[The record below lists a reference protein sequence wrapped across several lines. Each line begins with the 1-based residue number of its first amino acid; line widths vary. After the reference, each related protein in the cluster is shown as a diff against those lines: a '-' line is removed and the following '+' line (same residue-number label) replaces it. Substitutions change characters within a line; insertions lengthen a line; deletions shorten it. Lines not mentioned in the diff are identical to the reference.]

1 MITTDKTIADEK
13 TKFEPMVMVDVI
25 SDSIKK
31 DIVYGRIK
39 HGSSLSTRKIS
50 EDLNVSRTPVRE
62 AIRKLEAE
70 GLVKLLPRR
79 GFVVREYGIDE
90 IREIYHVRKL
100 LESEAIAMAC
110 KNINHETIEHI
121 ENLSMDLNEE
131 LKKEPRDV
139 FRIQGL
145 NKLFHF
151 SIYCISSNKTLCNI
165 IDNLWY
171 KSFGL
176 LITIFSAPNRREEIP
191 IEHKLIIDA
200 LKTKEKHKAIQALRN
215 HMKETESI
223 LISYSQKTWR

>member
-1 MITTDKTIADEK
+1 MRKIDEASNNEK

-25 SDSIKK
+25 ADSIKK

-70 GLVKLLPRR
+70 GLVNLLPRR
-79 GFVVREYGIDE
+79 GFVVKEYDIDE

-110 KNINHETIEHI
+110 KN
-121 ENLSMDLNEE
+121 
-131 LKKEPRDV
+131 
-139 FRIQGL
+139 
-145 NKLFHF
+145 FHF

-176 LITIFSAPNRREEIP
+176 LITIFSAPNRRGEIP
-191 IEHKLIIDA
+191 IEHKLVIDA
-200 LKTKEKHKAIQALRN
+200 LKTKKKHKVIQALRN

-223 LISYSQKTWR
+223 LISYSQKTWS